1 MGLVLSKLCAGEV
14 NVIEFVEILLE
25 ILGKMSVVKP
35 DLHLPYL
42 SRFSISSTL
51 ILEAFLGNTLNWNDI
66 CVFRSIFLT
75 F

>member
-1 MGLVLSKLCAGEV
+1 MAKWNSSGLRVFTYLHVEFAVVVGLVLSKLCAGEV

-42 SRFSISSTL
+42 SRFSISST
-51 ILEAFLGNTLNWNDI
+51 
-66 CVFRSIFLT
+66 
-75 F
+75 